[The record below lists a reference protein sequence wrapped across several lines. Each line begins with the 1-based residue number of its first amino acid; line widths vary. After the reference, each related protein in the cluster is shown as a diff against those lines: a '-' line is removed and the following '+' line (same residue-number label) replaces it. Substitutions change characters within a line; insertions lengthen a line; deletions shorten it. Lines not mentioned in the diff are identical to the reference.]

1 MKFST
6 SRFAAVLALSLLLA
20 PLAAFAQET
29 KIGFVDREKA
39 LFSTESGKKVFA
51 ELKGKAA
58 AAEGQLKPLQ
68 DQMETLQKEIEAKKF
83 VLSQDAL
90 RELQAKL
97 LGLQNQYQ
105 NKGKELEGQLKID
118 QARLIGPLEEKLNN
132 VIDALGKEQGYTMIL
147 ERQVRQVILYSREQH
162 DITDLVVSRFNSA
175 K

>member
-6 SRFAAVLALSLLLA
+6 SRIAAVLALSMLLV
-20 PLAAFAQET
+20 PLAALAQEV

-51 ELKGKAA
+51 ELKSKAA

-68 DQMETLQKEIEAKKF
+68 DQMEALQKEIEAKKF

-118 QARLIGPLEEKLNN
+118 QARLIGPLEEKLNT